1 MGKRTILGGGPYRKA
16 TQDED
21 VRHKYNDLIL
31 GYDEVT
37 LLHCYVVT
45 QLCNYTATLLHSY
58 VITSFISSLNTHFS
72 SSYFLRFWYSV
83 LTPLSFLAFHLF
95 IYFIVHQ

>member
-1 MGKRTILGGGPYRKA
+1 MGKRTILGGDLYRKA

-31 GYDEVT
+31 SYDAVT

-45 QLCNYTATLLHSY
+45 RLRYYT
-58 VITSFISSLNTHFS
+58 VMFFRPSL
-72 SSYFLRFWYSV
+72 
-83 LTPLSFLAFHLF
+83 
-95 IYFIVHQ
+95 VH

>member
-1 MGKRTILGGGPYRKA
+1 MGKRTILGGGLYRKA

-31 GYDEVT
+31 SYDAVT

-58 VITSFISSLNTHFS
+58 AITRLRYYTVTFFRPSL
-72 SSYFLRFWYSV
+72 
-83 LTPLSFLAFHLF
+83 
-95 IYFIVHQ
+95 VH